1 MTQRVTIEGLQ
12 KAQQQNQR
20 RIAALRPTGA
30 FGEAIQYATAELQR
44 YAITQ
49 THVDTG
55 ALKSSHMMEVSG
67 LRGRI
72 FLSPGAIN
80 PKGQRPAVYGVYEHE
95 RGGSHAF
102 YERTVAEYGQHVV
115 SRAVEKIRAAVE
127 RA

>member
-1 MTQRVTIEGLQ
+1 MARVTIEGLQ

-20 RIAALRPTGA
+20 RIAALKPTGV
-30 FGEAIQYATAELQR
+30 FGEAIRYATAELQR
-44 YAITQ
+44 FAIAA

-55 ALKSSHMMEVSG
+55 ALKSSHMMEVDG

-72 FLSPGAIN
+72 FLSPGAVN
-80 PKGQRPAVYGVYEHE
+80 PQGQRPAVYGVYEHD

-102 YERTVAEYGQHVV
+102 YELTVADHGQQVT

>member
-1 MTQRVTIEGLQ
+1 MATVTIEGLQ

-20 RIAALRPTGA
+20 RIAALKPAGA
-30 FGEAIQYATAELQR
+30 FGEAIRWATTELER
-44 YAITQ
+44 YAIAA

-55 ALKSSHMMEVSG
+55 ALKSSHMMEVHG

-72 FLSPGAIN
+72 FLSPGAVN

-102 YERTVAEYGQHVV
+102 YERTVDDHGPHVMQ
-115 SRAVEKIRAAVE
+115 RAVRMVAEAVE